1 MATSGGT
8 ILKEL
13 THPSLNE
20 TLKTH
25 NSVTF
30 KLVKTGEYSTLLLIW
45 IDEILKAYFFH
56 LKNL

>member
-30 KLVKTGEYSTLLLIW
+30 KLVKTGEYLAN
-45 IDEILKAYFFH
+45 DDF
-56 LKNL
+56 